1 MLTIDNLSV
10 SYEGLKIVLHDFSLE
25 VNRGELVAVIGSNGV
40 GKSTLLRTVSGILRP
55 LTGKVAFKDEEIQ
68 GLQPHQIVR
77 RGIAHVPEGRQ
88 IFPNLTVLEN
98 LMVGATTAKKEK
110 IPETLANIFS
120 LFPKLSDRRQ
130 QAGGTLSGG
139 EQQMLAIGRGLMINP
154 DLLLLD
160 EPSMGLAPILVDS
173 LFILIEQINDKG
185 TTILLVE
192 QNAKMALEIA
202 DTGFIIET
210 GRVVM
215 RDKAQT
221 LLHSDD
227 VRKIYL
233 GERNLS

>member
-10 SYEGLKIVLHDFSLE
+10 SYEGLKVVLRDFSLQ
-25 VNRGELVAVIGSNGV
+25 VNPGELVAVIGSNGV

-98 LMVGATTAKKEK
+98 LMVGATTAKREK
-110 IPETLANIFS
+110 LPQTLEQIFI
-120 LFPKLSDRRQ
+120 LFPKLNDRRQ
-130 QAGGTLSGG
+130 QSGGTLSGG

-154 DLLLLD
+154 ELLLLD
-160 EPSMGLAPILVDS
+160 EPSMGLAPILVDN
-173 LFILIEQINDKG
+173 LFHLIRQINKRG

-192 QNAKMALEIA
+192 QNARMALEIA

-210 GRVVM
+210 GRIVM
-215 RDKAQT
+215 RDRAET
-221 LLHSDD
+221 LLHSDE

-233 GERNLS
+233 GERTIS

>member
-1 MLTIDNLSV
+1 M
-10 SYEGLKIVLHDFSLE
+10 K
-25 VNRGELVAVIGSNGV
+25 
-40 GKSTLLRTVSGILRP
+40 
-55 LTGKVAFKDEEIQ
+55 
-68 GLQPHQIVR
+68 

-88 IFPNLTVLEN
+88 IFPNLNVLEN
-98 LMVGATTAKKEK
+98 LVVGATTSRKEK
-110 IPETLANIFS
+110 IPQTLDHIFS
-120 LFPKLSDRRQ
+120 LFPRLADRKE

-154 DLLLLD
+154 ALLLLD

-173 LFILIEQINDKG
+173 LFDLIEQINDKG

-215 RDKAQT
+215 RDRAET

-233 GERNLS
+233 GERILS

>member
-10 SYEGLKIVLHDFSLE
+10 SYEGLKVVLRDFSLQ

-40 GKSTLLRTVSGILRP
+40 GKSTLLRTISGILRP

-68 GLQPHQIVR
+68 GLKPHQIVR

-98 LMVGATTAKKEK
+98 LMVGATTAKREN
-110 IPETLANIFS
+110 IPQTLEQIFS
-120 LFPKLSDRRQ
+120 LFPKLNDRRQ
-130 QAGGTLSGG
+130 QSGGTLSGG

-154 DLLLLD
+154 ELLLLD
-160 EPSMGLAPILVDS
+160 EPSMGLAPILVDT
-173 LFILIEQINDKG
+173 LFDLIRQINKRG

-192 QNAKMALEIA
+192 QNARMALEIA

-210 GRVVM
+210 GRIVM
-215 RDKAQT
+215 RDRAET
-221 LLHSDD
+221 LLHSDE

-233 GERNLS
+233 GERTLS